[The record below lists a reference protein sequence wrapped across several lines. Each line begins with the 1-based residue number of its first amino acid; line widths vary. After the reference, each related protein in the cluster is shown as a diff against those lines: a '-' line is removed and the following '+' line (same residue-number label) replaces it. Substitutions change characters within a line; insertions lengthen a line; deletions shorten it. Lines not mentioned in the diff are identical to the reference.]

1 MEGKVPIHTSA
12 VSAFKIYSVLIC
24 PFCTTSLGHGS
35 VYEAHV
41 GDDEH
46 EDNETGDDNEDEGV
60 SPFDQDLH
68 DPKRQQDYGDHVG
81 EGDGD
86 DAGLECPTAPHL
98 RREGHSGTRTAS
110 HFAQFC
116 V

>member
-24 PFCTTSLGHGS
+24 PFCNTSLGHGS

-41 GDDEH
+41 GDHEH

-68 DPKRQQDYGDHVG
+68 DPKRQ
-81 EGDGD
+81 
-86 DAGLECPTAPHL
+86 
-98 RREGHSGTRTAS
+98 
-110 HFAQFC
+110 
-116 V
+116 